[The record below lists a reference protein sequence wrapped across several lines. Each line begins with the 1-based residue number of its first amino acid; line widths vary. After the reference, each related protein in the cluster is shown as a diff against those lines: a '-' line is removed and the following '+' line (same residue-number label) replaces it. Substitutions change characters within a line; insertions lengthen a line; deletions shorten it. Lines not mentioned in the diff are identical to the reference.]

1 MNASAGLGSPN
12 NFTKDKNG
20 YLYISY
26 FFSGIVKSTTPVDNP
41 MLLSVK
47 THLQGAFNTTTGL
60 MNDNLRTLALIPTT
74 EPYSGMMGFTHVN
87 GGGGETIKST
97 LLTGTSDNN
106 SIVDWVFIEL
116 RDKNNP
122 ATVVATRSALIQR
135 DGDVVDVDGVS
146 PVNFKIENDNY
157 YVAIRHRNHLGVMTP
172 SVLAV
177 NKTATATYDFTT
189 AANRALSSVQADLG
203 SGIFG
208 LYGGNVNGD
217 NTVRASGPLSINDYL
232 KLINQLG
239 NSASIL
245 SNSYTVSDVNLDGTI
260 RASGPLSINDYLKI
274 INAIGSSA
282 VIVTQPF

>member
-1 MNASAGLGSPN
+1 
-12 NFTKDKNG
+12 
-20 YLYISY
+20 
-26 FFSGIVKSTTPVDNP
+26 
-41 MLLSVK
+41 
-47 THLQGAFNTTTGL
+47 
-60 MNDNLRTLALIPTT
+60 
-74 EPYSGMMGFTHVN
+74 
-87 GGGGETIKST
+87 
-97 LLTGTSDNN
+97 
-106 SIVDWVFIEL
+106 
-116 RDKNNP
+116 
-122 ATVVATRSALIQR
+122 
-135 DGDVVDVDGVS
+135 
-146 PVNFKIENDNY
+146 
-157 YVAIRHRNHLGVMTP
+157 MTP

-189 AANRALSSVQADLG
+189 AANRALSSIQADLG

-208 LYGGNVNGD
+208 MYGGNVNGD

-239 NSASIL
+239 NSSSIL